1 MKKLSL
7 ILLIFAGSLAVKAQ
21 SKDETLVAAA
31 VEKLRTAMI
40 SGNKAD
46 LESVLS
52 NDLTYAHSSGK
63 IQSKEVFVEEI
74 STKKSNFLTI
84 ELSKQSISIT
94 GDVAIVS
101 HQLNATTNDGG
112 KPAAP
117 HLNIVLVWKKTKG
130 EWKLIARRAF
140 HAPVAE

>member
-7 ILLIFAGSLAVKAQ
+7 ILLIFTSGLVANAQ

-31 VEKLRTAMI
+31 VEKLRAAMI

-52 NDLTYAHSSGK
+52 DDLTYGHSSGK
-63 IQSKEVFVEEI
+63 VQSKAVFVEEI
-74 STKKSNFLTI
+74 STKKSDFLKI
-84 ELSKQSISIT
+84 ELSEQTISIA
-94 GDVAIVS
+94 GDVAIVR
-101 HQLNATTNDGG
+101 HILVADTNDGG
-112 KPAAP
+112 KPANP
-117 HLNIVLVWKKTKG
+117 HLGIVLVWKKTKG

-140 HAPVAE
+140 HV

>member
-1 MKKLSL
+1 MKKLSV
-7 ILLIFAGSLAVKAQ
+7 ILLVFMSSLAANAQ

-31 VEKLRTAMI
+31 VEKLRAAMI

-63 IQSKEVFVEEI
+63 IQTKEVFVEEI

-84 ELSKQSISIT
+84 ELSKQTISIA

-101 HQLNATTNDGG
+101 HQLVATTNDGG
-112 KPAAP
+112 KPANP

-130 EWKLIARRAF
+130 DWKLIARRAF
-140 HAPVAE
+140 HTPVEK